1 MKIKKNISS
10 KDVLCLFVFVG
21 ILSITSCGSWKAK
34 AEGMTVSVAEDGAVH
49 SYIAE
54 GFDKDYYDKEELQQ
68 RILSAAASYNRET
81 GGQNISVDKVS
92 VEKQMAVV
100 QMTYASSADY
110 AAFNEGVFFVGT
122 TKEAE
127 EAGYDLNVVLS
138 GTKNEQETIGK
149 SDLLG
154 MSDVK
159 ILITDMTE
167 AVTLNGKALYCSENV
182 SVSKNLKT
190 ISRQE
195 ESDKMA
201 YIIYQ

>member
-1 MKIKKNISS
+1 MKIKKIISS
-10 KDVLCLFVFVG
+10 KAAVCLLIFVG
-21 ILSITSCGSWKAK
+21 ILSLTGCGKTR
-34 AEGMTVSVAEDGAVH
+34 AEGMEVSVAEDGAVH

-54 GFDKDYYDKEELQQ
+54 GFDKDYYDKDELQQ

-92 VEKQMAVV
+92 VEKQMAIV
-100 QMTYASSADY
+100 QMTYASYTDY

-122 TKEAE
+122 TQEAE

-138 GTKNEQETIGK
+138 GTRNEQETIGK

-154 MSDVK
+154 MSEVK
-159 ILITDMTE
+159 IFITDMPE

-182 SVSKNLKT
+182 TVSKNLKT
-190 ISRQE
+190 VSKQE